1 MFPFT
6 HVYSFLVASSL
17 RRGAQGLSLQCAG
30 FSLVVAPW
38 QLL

>member
-6 HVYSFLVASSL
+6 HVYSFSVALSL
-17 RRGAQGLSLQCAG
+17 RCGAQGLLQCAG

-38 QLL
+38 Q